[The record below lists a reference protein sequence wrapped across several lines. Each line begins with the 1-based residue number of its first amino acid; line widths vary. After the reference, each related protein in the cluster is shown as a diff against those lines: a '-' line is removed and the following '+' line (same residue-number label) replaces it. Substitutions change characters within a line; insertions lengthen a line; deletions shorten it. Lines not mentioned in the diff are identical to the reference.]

1 MQEDKNLVNFKK
13 WLPEVVPYFEKINEE
28 EMKKLFELYEE
39 VEISKQTLDNIFD
52 MAFNHN
58 SAHIDYGNDFS
69 KVMERINRKTRFLDE
84 YIKQLENK
92 YVEKNELE
100 TEIHK

>member
-1 MQEDKNLVNFKK
+1 
-13 WLPEVVPYFEKINEE
+13 
-28 EMKKLFELYEE
+28 
-39 VEISKQTLDNIFD
+39 

-92 YVEKNELE
+92 YVEKNEIE

>member
-1 MQEDKNLVNFKK
+1 MQENNNLINFKK
-13 WLPEVVPYFEKINEE
+13 WLPEVVPYFEKLNEE
-28 EMKKLFELYEE
+28 EIKKLLELYEE
-39 VEISKQTLDNIFD
+39 VETNKQTLDNIYD
-52 MAFNHN
+52 MALNHN

-69 KVMERINRKTRFLDE
+69 KVMERLNRKTRFLDE

-92 YVEKNELE
+92 YVETNK

>member
-1 MQEDKNLVNFKK
+1 
-13 WLPEVVPYFEKINEE
+13 
-28 EMKKLFELYEE
+28 
-39 VEISKQTLDNIFD
+39 

-69 KVMERINRKTRFLDE
+69 KVMDKINKKTRFLDE

-92 YVEKNELE
+92 YFETKEMK
-100 TEIHK
+100 TEIQK